1 MECTATILRER
12 KALGRYP
19 GEKSKTV
26 VQLYCPIMGEIVLS
40 GEQAEEAIRRI
51 REKSERISFSR

>member
-12 KALGRYP
+12 KELGRYA

-26 VQLYCPIMGEIVLS
+26 VQLYCPIMGQIVLS
-40 GEQAEEAIRRI
+40 GEQAEQAIRRI
-51 REKSERISFSR
+51 REKSEHISFSR